1 MQYEII
7 ITSYIE
13 ADSPEEA
20 ELKYR
25 ETLGDIDGHEIYWYD
40 DDGNRHEIPE
50 KAYNVEEK

>member
-7 ITSYIE
+7 ITSSVE

-25 ETLGDIDGHEIYWYD
+25 DTLGDIDQHQIYWYD
-40 DDGNRHEIPE
+40 EEGNRHEIPE
-50 KAYNVEEK
+50 EAYNVED

>member
-13 ADSPEEA
+13 ADSHEEA

-25 ETLGDIDGHEIYWYD
+25 ETLGDIDGHQIYWYD
-40 DDGNRHEIPE
+40 DDGNRIEIPE
-50 KAYNVEEK
+50 EVYQIP

>member
-20 ELKYR
+20 ERKYR
-25 ETLGDIDGHEIYWYD
+25 DTLGDIDGHEIFWYD
-40 DDGNRHEIPE
+40 DDGNRIEVPE
-50 KAYNVEEK
+50 ETYHID

>member
-7 ITSYIE
+7 ITSFVE

-25 ETLGDIDGHEIYWYD
+25 ETLGDIDQHQIYWYD
-40 DDGNRHEIPE
+40 DDGNRREIPE
-50 KAYNVEEK
+50 EAYNVE